1 MSSSLEGSANSSDGS
16 VAIIGPTQVGG
27 LLSAALF
34 GCLACQSYLYFT
46 RFASDGFALKAT
58 VSAILLI
65 QLGQFVCI
73 ILTLRAMT
81 VSAYSDPSR
90 LNILPLAADLV
101 IMLSGFTVF
110 IVHSFYAFRLW
121 KLTRSLFLPVLC
133 GMLSVVAQISM
144 LIISVRAISMT
155 DIMTFIDSQ
164 IVLIALS
171 WIARAA
177 CDSITTVGVTWSL
190 QKGRVSSFRDTVTTV
205 DRLIHWTLE
214 TALVTSLTTIT
225 VIILFTVV
233 KQNFVWFGI
242 WLLWPNVV
250 GNSLLA
256 SLNRRLLL
264 RENRKSSRCDAQSRG
279 GGLNAIGFVAGD
291 IQSDRNLLENL
302 KNRDVQVQVF
312 QETERSINQEQNR
325 VPKPAVVH
333 IRACVST
340 DGEANR

>member
-1 MSSSLEGSANSSDGS
+1 MSSSLEGSANSFDAY

-46 RFASDGFALKAT
+46 RFRSDGFALKAT

-121 KLTRSLFLPVLC
+121 KLTRSLFFPILC

-144 LIISVRAISMT
+144 LILSVRAFSMT

-190 QKGRVSSFRDTVTTV
+190 KKKRVSGFREYDYVS
-205 DRLIHWTLE
+205 DIAYH
-214 TALVTSLTTIT
+214 SLPH
-225 VIILFTVV
+225 
-233 KQNFVWFGI
+233 
-242 WLLWPNVV
+242 LL
-250 GNSLLA
+250 
-256 SLNRRLLL
+256 
-264 RENRKSSRCDAQSRG
+264 
-279 GGLNAIGFVAGD
+279 
-291 IQSDRNLLENL
+291 
-302 KNRDVQVQVF
+302 
-312 QETERSINQEQNR
+312 
-325 VPKPAVVH
+325 
-333 IRACVST
+333 
-340 DGEANR
+340 

>member
-1 MSSSLEGSANSSDGS
+1 MNSSLEGFANNSYGS

-90 LNILPLAADLV
+90 LNILPLATDLA

-121 KLTRSLFLPVLC
+121 KLTRSFFLPVLC
-133 GMLSVVAQISM
+133 GMLSVVAHISM
-144 LIISVRAISMT
+144 IILSVRAFSMT

-190 QKGRVSSFRDTVTTV
+190 RKGRVSGFRDTVTTV

-214 TALVTSLTTIT
+214 TALVTSLTTIA
-225 VIILFTVV
+225 VIILFTVM
-233 KQNFVWFGI
+233 KQNYVWFGI

-264 RENRKSSRCDAQSRG
+264 RENRKSSRGDAQSRG
-279 GGLNAIGFVAGD
+279 GGLNFAAGD
-291 IQSDRNLLENL
+291 TQPDRDSLENL
-302 KNRDVQVQVF
+302 KNQDVQL
-312 QETERSINQEQNR
+312 
-325 VPKPAVVH
+325 
-333 IRACVST
+333 
-340 DGEANR
+340 